1 MQRLELTFP
10 VPQTAGIPLWSAC
23 RWWLPSCKCVRFLR
37 LMRVLWGEAFEASGR
52 RDRSAIK
59 HLVWRSFSIS
69 EKWKWN
75 EEKRID
81 LSVAACNWL
90 LSSIH
95 SPCYHGSRILLL
107 SSHAH
112 TWSHADSKTH
122 PHTFSV
128 HHTVTSQQ
136 SAYTVWRDGK
146 NSYFKFSRMK
156 RSLQY
161 LFKFAFSRSPF
172 IQTQALQCRFLHI
185 GMACYC
191 LLLSV
196 ELPLYVDLM
205 MSVFFFIYRGNNRK
219 ESMHKWLIGFT
230 GSLGTG

>member
-112 TWSHADSKTH
+112 THEAMQTVKHTH
-122 PHTFSV
+122 TPSV
-128 HHTVTSQQ
+128 CITLLLHS
-136 SAYTVWRDGK
+136 S
-146 NSYFKFSRMK
+146 
-156 RSLQY
+156 
-161 LFKFAFSRSPF
+161 
-172 IQTQALQCRFLHI
+172 LHI
-185 GMACYC
+185 LYEEMAKIAI
-191 LLLSV
+191 L
-196 ELPLYVDLM
+196 
-205 MSVFFFIYRGNNRK
+205 N
-219 ESMHKWLIGFT
+219 
-230 GSLGTG
+230 SLGWNEAYGTSLNLHSVKVLSFKRKHCSVGFYILGWPVIAYCY